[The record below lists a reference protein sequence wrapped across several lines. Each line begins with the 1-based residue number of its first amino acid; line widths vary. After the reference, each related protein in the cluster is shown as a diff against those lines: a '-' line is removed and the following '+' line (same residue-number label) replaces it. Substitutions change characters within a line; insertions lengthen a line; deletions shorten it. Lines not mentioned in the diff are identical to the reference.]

1 MTTELFW
8 LALTAIITGLFWVP
22 YILDR
27 TAVRGL
33 MGAMGN
39 PAPDDKPQSAW
50 AQRMM
55 KAHTN
60 AIENLAVM
68 AVLVLVANAAKI
80 TSDATVIAVQLY
92 FWARIAHFVIYAA
105 GIPVL
110 RTLAFAAAFVGQAI
124 MALAILGWI

>member
-1 MTTELFW
+1 MTSELFW

-39 PAPDDKPQSAW
+39 PSPDDKPQSAW

-68 AVLVLVANAAKI
+68 TVLVLVANTAKVS
-80 TSDATVIAVQLY
+80 TGATVFAVQLY
-92 FWARIAHFVIYAA
+92 FWARMAHFVIYAA

>member
-8 LALTAIITGLFWVP
+8 LALTAIFTGLFWVP

-33 MGAMGN
+33 LPAMGN
-39 PAPDDKPQSAW
+39 PSPNDKPQSAW

-55 KAHTN
+55 KAHAN

-68 AVLVLVANAAKI
+68 AVLVLVANAAKV
-80 TSDATVIAVQLY
+80 TSDLTVFAVQLY
-92 FWARIAHFVIYAA
+92 FWARMAHFLIYAV

-110 RTLAFAAAFVGQAI
+110 RTLAFATAFVGQAI
-124 MALAILGWI
+124 MALALIGWL

>member
-1 MTTELFW
+1 MTSELFW
-8 LALTAIITGLFWVP
+8 LALTAIFTGLFFAP

-27 TAVRGL
+27 VAVRGL
-33 MGAMGN
+33 MASMGN
-39 PAPDDKPQSAW
+39 PTPDEKPQSAW

-55 KAHTN
+55 KAHAN

-68 AVLVLVANAAKI
+68 AVLVLVAHESNI
-80 TSDATVIAVQLY
+80 HSSATVFAVQLY
-92 FWARIAHFVIYAA
+92 FWARMAHYLIYTA

-110 RTLAFAAAFVGQAI
+110 RTLAFVAAFVGQAI